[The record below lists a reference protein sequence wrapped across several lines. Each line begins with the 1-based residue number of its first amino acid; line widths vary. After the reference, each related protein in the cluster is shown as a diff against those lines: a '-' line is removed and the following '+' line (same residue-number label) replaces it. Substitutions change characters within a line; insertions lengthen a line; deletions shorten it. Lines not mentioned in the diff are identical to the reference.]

1 MIKERRGGR
10 GNQRGRAGGQRRA
23 ISQRRRRAG
32 AVGWED
38 GVEGG
43 EGRRESRGGVQERAG
58 AECSHG
64 WKRRKS
70 LILERKG
77 KIRRNK

>member
-38 GVEGG
+38 GVEGERVE
-43 EGRRESRGGVQERAG
+43 EGCRREQELSAHMDGSGGRV
-58 AECSHG
+58 
-64 WKRRKS
+64 
-70 LILERKG
+70 
-77 KIRRNK
+77 